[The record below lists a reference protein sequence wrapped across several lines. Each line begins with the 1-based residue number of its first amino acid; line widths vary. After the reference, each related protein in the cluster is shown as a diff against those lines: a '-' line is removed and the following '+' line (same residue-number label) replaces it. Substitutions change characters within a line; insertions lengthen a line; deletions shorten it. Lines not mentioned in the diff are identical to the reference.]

1 MVLVLLLHIII
12 YDEGS
17 KMNQRKETRAKL
29 GACVWCGWFDRFDG
43 WCFPFFYWSSQAWS
57 ARTFLDRHSHLSIS
71 INVLNSFPDHFG
83 DRNIVALTG
92 LGFRSGASGFRRHGF
107 RKYWRE
113 ITRKQ
118 GDWSKGWKAER
129 WQSIAVSIQ
138 ARCRCMGE
146 NLAGTI
152 VLAGNKTLAV
162 MLMIRLQF
170 ITVTCFAGRHLG
182 YKDCTRVVL

>member
-57 ARTFLDRHSHLSIS
+57 AWTFLDRHSHLSIS

-92 LGFRSGASGFRRHGF
+92 LGFRSGGFRHHGF

-113 ITRKQ
+113 ITRKR
-118 GDWSKGWKAER
+118 GIEARVERRKGER
-129 WQSIAVSIQ
+129 VLRYQYKVSLYGRQRRALLCWLETKHWQSCWWS
-138 ARCRCMGE
+138 GFS
-146 NLAGTI
+146 L
-152 VLAGNKTLAV
+152 LL
-162 MLMIRLQF
+162 
-170 ITVTCFAGRHLG
+170 
-182 YKDCTRVVL
+182 